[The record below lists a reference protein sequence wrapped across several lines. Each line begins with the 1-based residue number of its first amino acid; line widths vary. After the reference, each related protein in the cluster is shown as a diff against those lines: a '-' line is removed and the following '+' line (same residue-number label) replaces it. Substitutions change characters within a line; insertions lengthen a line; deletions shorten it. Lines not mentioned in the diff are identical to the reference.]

1 MRPVRHNLK
10 AIREKPDTDNKEK
23 LSEYGRALIINI
35 KTVGDHI
42 EQQTRNFSPV
52 TREKKRKHLWY
63 LFLLFRRLIRR
74 CFVRNFWPL
83 RISHKRL
90 QGMYDNV
97 VAREKERAAAK
108 AAKEN
113 GL

>member
-42 EQQTRNFSPV
+42 DQQTRNFSPV
-52 TREKKRKHLWY
+52 TCEKKRKHLW
-63 LFLLFRRLIRR
+63 
-74 CFVRNFWPL
+74 
-83 RISHKRL
+83 
-90 QGMYDNV
+90 
-97 VAREKERAAAK
+97 
-108 AAKEN
+108 
-113 GL
+113 

>member
-42 EQQTRNFSPV
+42 NQQIGKFNPV
-52 TREKKRKHLWY
+52 TREKKRKHLW
-63 LFLLFRRLIRR
+63 
-74 CFVRNFWPL
+74 
-83 RISHKRL
+83 
-90 QGMYDNV
+90 
-97 VAREKERAAAK
+97 
-108 AAKEN
+108 
-113 GL
+113 